1 MHTNWK
7 QSRQQKLFFLIVFKH
22 EFSIPSSKFLNF
34 FFSNLQMEWTH
45 RLTVRLNILVLQPSF
60 VSLVI
65 TVGELTLTSSPRFGS
80 TGSYNSASFEGAEE
94 PVYHPQYDNINMLR
108 ADQVDGLLAPE
119 AQVINYNTALL
130 FLVYKTLTQAI
141 LLG

>member
-1 MHTNWK
+1 
-7 QSRQQKLFFLIVFKH
+7 
-22 EFSIPSSKFLNF
+22 
-34 FFSNLQMEWTH
+34 MEWTH

-119 AQVINYNTALL
+119 AQVIHNNTVQ
-130 FLVYKTLTQAI
+130 FVVYFNPLYVVLNFIFCTYIAF
-141 LLG
+141 

>member
-1 MHTNWK
+1 
-7 QSRQQKLFFLIVFKH
+7 
-22 EFSIPSSKFLNF
+22 
-34 FFSNLQMEWTH
+34 MEWTH

-119 AQVINYNTALL
+119 AQVIIHNNIVQ
-130 FLVYKTLTQAI
+130 FLVYLWTCFFKWRSLWNFSSVASINKI
-141 LLG
+141 LISNYLFLKMNGFKKFRRF